1 MTDLEQAR
9 ELVRESL
16 VVLHPTKGLPDYFR
30 AEVSLREALALLQ
43 GCEYRA
49 PLLVLVAC
57 DNLAWVCDAQG
68 KEADAETY
76 YLRSL
81 ALQQA
86 AGWPPI
92 VCDELT
98 LLKLAQLYARQGRQA
113 LHRATLRKME
123 LQEHCSCRRAGPPS
137 DEDAEL
143 NRVRSLL
150 KETLKR

>member
-30 AEVSLREALALLQ
+30 AEVSLREALALLG

-57 DNLAWVCDAQG
+57 DNLAWACDAQG

-98 LLKLAQLYARQGRQA
+98 LLKLAQLYARQGRHA
-113 LHRATLRKME
+113 L
-123 LQEHCSCRRAGPPS
+123 QCSCSCRRAGPPS
-137 DEDAEL
+137 DDDPEL
-143 NRVRSLL
+143 DRVRSLL